1 MTRKIGKIYVSD
13 GMRLAG
19 GAALQVSSSDL
30 FDLLS
35 DESAQE
41 IATKVYAV
49 MVSRR
54 LEDETQKRGK
64 PHTAKARSN
73 RQ

>member
-1 MTRKIGKIYVSD
+1 MKIYVSD
-13 GMRLAG
+13 GMMLAG
-19 GAALQVSSSDL
+19 GAALQVSRGDL

-35 DESAQE
+35 DESARE
-41 IATKVYAV
+41 IATEVYAA

-54 LEDETQKRGK
+54 LEDEAQKRGK